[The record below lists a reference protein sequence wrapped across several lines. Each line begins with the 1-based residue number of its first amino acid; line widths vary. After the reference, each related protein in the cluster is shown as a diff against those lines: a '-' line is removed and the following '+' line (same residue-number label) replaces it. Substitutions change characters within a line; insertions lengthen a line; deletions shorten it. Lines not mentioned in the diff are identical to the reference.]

1 MGYFAFSKSFNMLR
15 DKKHHDA
22 IHLIRSGM
30 SLVGPFS
37 PVPWAIRIGF
47 EIPLMSMARDL
58 HRLLGWCAEQMDERI
73 EASCNSGYRRPSK
86 H

>member
-15 DKKHHDA
+15 DKNYHHA
-22 IHLIRSGM
+22 IRLIRSGM

-47 EIPLMSMARDL
+47 EIPVISMARDL
-58 HRLLGWCAEQMDERI
+58 HKLLRWCAEQMDERI
-73 EASCNSGYRRPSK
+73 EAS
-86 H
+86 